1 MANSTTGVLGLCSC
15 STNSLAT
22 TIVNYIVLTLLAL
35 ATLHALHA
43 GVGEVRGAKLEV
55 ERTIMEFRDVTEIMQ
70 IIKNDLAS
78 HDSTGTHLP
87 QNITM
92 SLYRR
97 AIIRQFESLEGG
109 KEEVWS
115 KVGKF
120 ENVLKQN
127 SLEQNWSE
135 QKLEESRK
143 RLQCHDWVWSRD
155 EIAKKMTRLRKQS
168 AKLLQLHA
176 SYVAE

>member
-1 MANSTTGVLGLCSC
+1 
-15 STNSLAT
+15 
-22 TIVNYIVLTLLAL
+22 VNYIVLTLLAL

-55 ERTIMEFRDVTEIMQ
+55 ERMIIDLQEITEIMQ

-92 SLYRR
+92 ALYRR
-97 AIIRQFESLEGG
+97 AIIRQFESLEGER
-109 KEEVWS
+109 EEVWS

-120 ENVLKQN
+120 ENV
-127 SLEQNWSE
+127 LEQNWSE

-155 EIAKKMTRLRKQS
+155 EIVKKMTRLRKQS
-168 AKLLQLHA
+168 VKLLQLHA

>member
-1 MANSTTGVLGLCSC
+1 MANSTAGVLGLCSC

-55 ERTIMEFRDVTEIMQ
+55 ERTIIEFRDVTEAMQ
-70 IIKNDLAS
+70 IIKDLAS

-97 AIIRQFESLEGG
+97 AIIRQFESLEE
-109 KEEVWS
+109 KREEVWS

-120 ENVLKQN
+120 ENVLEQN
-127 SLEQNWSE
+127 SLE

-155 EIAKKMTRLRKQS
+155 EIAKKMTRLREQS
-168 AKLLQLHA
+168 VKLLALHA
-176 SYVAE
+176 GYVAE